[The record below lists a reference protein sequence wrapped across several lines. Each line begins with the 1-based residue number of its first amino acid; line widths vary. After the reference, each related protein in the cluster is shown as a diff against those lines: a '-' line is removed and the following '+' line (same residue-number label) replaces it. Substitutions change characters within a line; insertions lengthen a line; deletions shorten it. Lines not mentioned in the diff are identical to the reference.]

1 MSIGISSVQN
11 NISSNYQHLSS
22 MNRINSAADDPAGLA
37 ISQELSSQATGSSVG
52 IDNGLTAIDL
62 ANTAEG
68 GLSSINDS
76 LQRMRELAVQASNG
90 TLSADDKANIQTEI
104 NQLKDS
110 IKYDA
115 GGTEFNTMQL
125 LDGTFSNKNIA
136 TNPSGTGTTMS
147 IQNTTLDS
155 LGIADFDVTKNFD
168 ISTIDDAL
176 QKVSSARSDIGAES
190 NGLQYSVD
198 NNETSVA
205 NETSSLS
212 NISDL
217 DPYQE
222 MSDFQK
228 NNILQQYQ
236 IWTQKQMMQQQA
248 GKLNLL
254 L

>member
-1 MSIGISSVQN
+1 MSIGISSIQN
-11 NISSNYQHLSS
+11 NISSNYLHLSS

-76 LQRMRELAVQASNG
+76 LQRIRELAIQASNG
-90 TLSADDKANIQTEI
+90 TYSADDKANIQAEI
-104 NQLKDS
+104 NQLKEG
-110 IKYDA
+110 IKSDA
-115 GGTEFNTMQL
+115 SGTEFNTMKL

-198 NNETSVA
+198 NNETNVA

-236 IWTQKQMMQQQA
+236 IWTQKQLMQQQA